1 MILLQ
6 TKVITS
12 DNSGIRSAIS
22 IKIYS
27 KNVGTLN
34 DIILISVKNLKFH
47 TKIKKG
53 DLFKAIVIRVKQ
65 KKQRQ
70 FGNSIQF
77 LDNAVVVLNKKDEL
91 YGTRIFGPV
100 ANELR
105 KKRFTKILSLAS
117 VII

>member
-1 MILLQ
+1 MIFLQ
-6 TKVITS
+6 TKIITS
-12 DNSGIRSAIS
+12 DNSGIRSAKA

-34 DIILISVKNLKFH
+34 DIMLISVKNLKFN

-53 DLFKAIVIRVKQ
+53 DLFKAIIIRVKQ
-65 KKQRQ
+65 KTQRHY
-70 FGNSIQF
+70 GHSIKF

-100 ANELR
+100 ASELR